1 MTGDEKEMKKN
12 ITIEGMHCEHCRTRV
27 ERALNRLNGVSARV
41 NLKKQKAIV
50 TLSDDSID
58 DELLTRTIEEA
69 GYRVMSIEEKKGLF

>member
-12 ITIEGMHCEHCRTRV
+12 IMIEGMHCEHCRTRV

-41 NLKKQKAIV
+41 NLKKQQAIV

-58 DELLTRTIEEA
+58 DELLMRTIEEA